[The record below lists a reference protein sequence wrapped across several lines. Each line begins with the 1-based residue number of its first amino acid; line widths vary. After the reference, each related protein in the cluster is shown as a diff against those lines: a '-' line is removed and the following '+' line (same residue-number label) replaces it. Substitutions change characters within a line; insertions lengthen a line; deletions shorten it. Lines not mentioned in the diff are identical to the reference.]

1 MLLLQRAGLAPAST
15 PHSVPSGDFN
25 VAENAEEVKQNLL
38 KQEFS
43 GKYTSINSTKAP
55 AVFAA
60 EEDKLG
66 GNKKRG
72 GRRWFHFPPVSDS
85 RSLTLSPHRY
95 CNTFRTLYQ
104 AK

>member
-1 MLLLQRAGLAPAST
+1 MLLLQRAGLAPART

-60 EEDKLG
+60 VEKKLG

-72 GRRWFHFPPVSDS
+72 GRG
-85 RSLTLSPHRY
+85 L
-95 CNTFRTLYQ
+95 
-104 AK
+104 